1 MDISFYL
8 QKAREIINDPNPPAN
23 ATLTFYS
30 GGETV
35 TFDSVGN
42 PIVDDG
48 EEINIECWLRQEKP
62 PENEVQTG
70 LNLDR
75 VYFVGELVNPK
86 SFSTPLRPNEE
97 IRIVVNGRSGT
108 FVELKLFDSPASVG
122 WGIVDYHGQKIAG
135 WVQFKEGD

>member
-8 QKAREIINDPNPPAN
+8 QKAQEIIRDPSPHPN

-30 GGETV
+30 GGDTV

-42 PIVDDG
+42 PVVNNG
-48 EEINIECWLRQEKP
+48 VETVIECWLKQDKP
-62 PENEVQTG
+62 PENSVQTG

-86 SFSTPLRPNEE
+86 QLPTPLRPNEE
-97 IRIVVNGRSGT
+97 IKIVVNGRSGT
-108 FVELKLFDSPASVG
+108 FVELKLFDSPASIG
-122 WGIVDYHGQKIAG
+122 WEIAGYHGQKIAG
-135 WVQFKEGD
+135 WVQFKEGN